1 MPAYHLIAL
10 NSPALSINRCEH
22 EVLVDG
28 VDDAHVTVLK
38 RFLYVGYMSFVL
50 FLHID

>member
-1 MPAYHLIAL
+1 MPANHLIAL

-28 VDDAHVTVLK
+28 VDDAHVTVLE